1 MESITQGILG
11 WSGSLASPAGSPHP
25 TTHPRIGSGF
35 EGQVYYEAHT
45 TTGLESSSGYSGSVI
60 PGISRSIPN
69 SPSSHLWDQTPSFH
83 GHGHSGLIQEM
94 GMDIADKDGSGISK
108 GGNASIHAAHTRS
121 SSCGPS
127 FHAMESSSNI
137 NIASTTKNTK
147 AEPKAGGSCRL
158 NIVIGYRPS
167 CERCQRKEKGH
178 YAHFE

>member
-11 WSGSLASPAGSPHP
+11 WSGSLASPAGSPHLAP
-25 TTHPRIGSGF
+25 HPRIGFGF
-35 EGQVYYEAHT
+35 EGQAYYEAHT
-45 TTGLESSSGYSGSVI
+45 TTGAKSIGGHSGPGI
-60 PGISRSIPN
+60 PGMSRSIPN
-69 SPSSHLWDQTPSFH
+69 SPSCHLWDQAPSFH
-83 GHGHSGLIQEM
+83 GHGHSSLIQEM
-94 GMDIADKDGSGISK
+94 GMDIADKDGPGISK
-108 GGNASIHAAHTRS
+108 GGFPSLHAAHTRS

-137 NIASTTKNTK
+137 SNASTTKITK
-147 AEPKAGGSCRL
+147 AEPKAGGSGRL